1 MIIRPSDRPL
11 TDAEWR
17 DFLQEHDFGTLIAP
31 GGAGRELPIVN
42 PSHFAYDGKETVVMH
57 FVRDNPVWEALSERP
72 VALLSVLADYTY
84 VPSYV
89 NAGEEAPEEWGVPT
103 SYYATVQLT
112 CECQIVDDPRALA
125 QLLTD
130 LMNHFQPEGRHAPV
144 EAGDNAYARL
154 FPAIR
159 GLRLRIR
166 DVRAKFKFGGNRPA
180 THRAAV
186 AAALE
191 ARNGPQ
197 DAAVR
202 SQLLRRL
209 PPKLRDASTDEDS
222 TAGKP

>member
-1 MIIRPSDRPL
+1 MIIRPSDRAL

-17 DFLQEHDFGTLIAP
+17 EFLQEHDFGTLIAP
-31 GGAGRELPIVN
+31 GGAGRDLPVVS
-42 PSHFAYDGKETVVMH
+42 PSHFAYDGRETVVMH

-84 VPSYV
+84 IPSYV

-112 CECQIVDDPRALA
+112 CDSQIVDDPRELA

-130 LMNHFQPEGRHAPV
+130 LMGHFQPEGRHAPV
-144 EAGDNAYARL
+144 EAGDNAYGRQ
-154 FPAIR
+154 FHAIR

-166 DVRAKFKFGGNRPA
+166 DVRAKFKFGGNRPTA
-180 THRAAV
+180 HRAAV

-202 SQLLRRL
+202 AQLLRRL
-209 PPKLRDASTDEDS
+209 RSTPGDASTTEDP
-222 TAGKP
+222 TTRHP

>member
-1 MIIRPSDRPL
+1 MIIRPADRAL

-17 DFLQEHDFGTLIAP
+17 EFLQKHDFGTLITP
-31 GGAGRELPIVN
+31 GAGRELPIVN
-42 PSHFAYDGKETVVMH
+42 PSHFAYDGKETVVLH
-57 FVRDNPVWEALSERP
+57 FVRDNPVWEALMERP

-84 VPSYV
+84 IPSYV

-112 CECQIVDDPRALA
+112 CDSQIVDDPRELA

-130 LMNHFQPEGRHAPV
+130 LMNHFQPEGRHARV
-144 EAGDNAYARL
+144 EAGDNAYARQ
-154 FPAIR
+154 FQAIR
-159 GLRLRIR
+159 GLRLHIR
-166 DVRAKFKFGGNRPA
+166 DVRAKFKFGGNRPTA
-180 THRAAV
+180 HREAV

-202 SQLLRRL
+202 AQLLRRL
-209 PPKLRDASTDEDS
+209 PPKPGDPSTTEGS
-222 TAGKP
+222 SAGNP